1 MTNSNN
7 RTEYQEFLFS
17 LMEDYGIDK
26 PDASWSNSEWKEI
39 VDSQL
44 NNADLKSFYE
54 QLSAFNI
61 KTPTNEIWTHA
72 SDADEDEELEEDEED
87 EEEDEELEED
97 EEEDEEE
104 ESNNLFKQCPYCAE
118 DIKYEAIK
126 CRHCDSFLNE
136 EEGSELEYESE
147 GEFQIII
154 KGKKKSLLT
163 KMQKHKVLI
172 NDTYVGDIPRG
183 EDFKYP
189 VTNGKYEIH
198 LKFESWKSNRLE
210 IEVADNDILLEWGAK
225 KIALPFSDGLWI
237 KKT

>member
-26 PDASWSNSEWKEI
+26 PNASWSNSEWKEI

-61 KTPTNEIWTHA
+61 KTPTNEIWTQA
-72 SDADEDEELEEDEED
+72 SDEDEDEELEEDEE
-87 EEEDEELEED
+87 EEEE
-97 EEEDEEE
+97 EEE

-136 EEGSELEYESE
+136 EEESELEYESE

>member
-1 MTNSNN
+1 MKKSAKN
-7 RTEYQEFLFS
+7 RTEYQEFLYS

-26 PDASWSNSEWKEI
+26 PKASWSNSEWKEI

-61 KTPTNEIWTHA
+61 KTPTNEIWTQA
-72 SDADEDEELEEDEED
+72 SDEDEDEELEEDEE
-87 EEEDEELEED
+87 EEEEE
-97 EEEDEEE
+97 EEE

-118 DIKYEAIK
+118 DIKYEATK

>member
-1 MTNSNN
+1 MKDN
-7 RTEYQEFLFS
+7 EKYQEL
-17 LMEDYGIDK
+17 LNALLIKYGIK
-26 PDASWSNSEWKEI
+26 PDEDWTNDIVWKTLIDSKLDTKQRNLFYNEFTKLELKYKGMTYNSAKVSTHKIDEKLEKDGDE
-39 VDSQL
+39 VK
-44 NNADLKSFYE
+44 AEEVKS
-54 QLSAFNI
+54 
-61 KTPTNEIWTHA
+61 K
-72 SDADEDEELEEDEED
+72 DKK
-87 EEEDEELEED
+87 EEE
-97 EEEDEEE
+97 
-104 ESNNLFKQCPYCAE
+104 FKECPYCAE